1 MAARLAA
8 CSALALW
15 ARIYTE
21 FSAILCAYAPLPR
34 QVRIYTEFSAI
45 LCALESVNRQLVLQ
59 PRMSGGE
66 SYTIEHGA
74 FRAVP

>member
-15 ARIYTE
+15 A
-21 FSAILCAYAPLPR
+21 
-34 QVRIYTEFSAI
+34 RIYTEFSAI